1 MKKTDTVTLKL
12 TRKQVHAILTAIHVV
27 TQTLANENENSES
40 EIQAEMAHQAL
51 VNRWLPLADAIA
63 QQLHE

>member
-1 MKKTDTVTLKL
+1 MKNTDTVTLKL